1 MPSYA
6 YNTATVFNPKFIITN
21 KLLFNIKH
29 INSLISELN
38 NKRFSN
44 LVLVEMERQAREVS
58 SYASTSI
65 EGNPLPLTDVKRLI
79 KADPKNVCDS
89 EKEVLNYNNT
99 LKKINTDL
107 KKGNIHFSLDLILKI
122 HKGVIDGLLPN
133 YDTGF
138 FRKRPVFVNNPVLRK
153 IIYLPPDHKDV
164 PDLINS
170 LVMFVNS
177 NRNNIDPIILAGIFH
192 KQFVLIHPF
201 IDGNGRTTRLVT
213 KVLLAEMGLNTFNLF
228 SFENYYNKNVTKY
241 FEFVGEIG
249 NFYEISKKVDFTN
262 WLEYFTDGIIDELL
276 RVKKILSLQINSKIS
291 IYSHDQKI
299 LSFIEK
305 SGSIKNNDYAKLVK
319 RAKAT
324 RTKDFQRLVKLR
336 LIQMKAKGKA
346 TYYIFPTSR
355 LVNDDLSAQAG
366 KKDFGR

>member
-1 MPSYA
+1 MNRLQP
-6 YNTATVFNPKFIITN
+6 
-21 KLLFNIKH
+21 NIKR

-44 LVLVEMERQAREVS
+44 LVLVEMERQAREIS

-79 KADPKNVCDS
+79 KTDPKNVRDS

-107 KKGNIHFSLDLILKI
+107 QKGNIHFSLGLIMRI
-122 HKGVIDGLLPN
+122 HKGVVDGLLPN

-138 FRKRPVFVNNPVLRK
+138 FRKRPVFVNNPALRK

-164 PDLINS
+164 LDLIDN
-170 LVMFVNS
+170 LITFVKS
-177 NRNNIDPIILAGIFH
+177 NRNNIDLIILAGIFH
-192 KQFVLIHPF
+192 KRFVLIHPF
-201 IDGNGRTTRLVT
+201 IDGNGRTTRLLT
-213 KVLLAEMGLNTFNLF
+213 KVLLAEVGLNTFNLF

-241 FEFVGEIG
+241 FEFVGEIS
-249 NFYEISKKVDFTN
+249 NYYEISKKIDFTN
-262 WLEYFTDGIIDELL
+262 WLEYFTDGIVDELL
-276 RVKKILSLQINSKIS
+276 RVKKILGLQIDPKIS
-291 IYSHDQKI
+291 IYDHDQKI

-305 SGSIKNNDYAKLVK
+305 RGLIKNNNYAKLVK

-324 RTKDFQRLVKLR
+324 RTKDFQRLVKLG
-336 LIQMKAKGKA
+336 LIKMKAKGKA
-346 TYYIFPTSR
+346 TYYIFPTPR
-355 LVNDDLSAQAG
+355 LVNDG
-366 KKDFGR
+366 KKAFGR